1 MNMLKDLKENMN
13 IINKI
18 LKKNHMELLD
28 IKNIIYKVK
37 QQQNEINNRL
47 HTTEENSSEFENMA
61 I

>member
-37 QQQNEINNRL
+37 
-47 HTTEENSSEFENMA
+47 
-61 I
+61 